1 MTVGLAIVGTGMLL
15 MERITPGMPY
25 SALWWNLLMMGI
37 GMGLVMTP
45 MTAAVMNAVPR
56 RRAGMASATSNASRE
71 VGGVFGIAL
80 LGAIVTHFFASDL
93 RGSLEKLPLPA
104 GVKNQIVA
112 LAGQGGGTAKGSLP
126 TGLDPQALHHI
137 VDNAFV
143 SGMHVAFWVSAGIL
157 LTGSVVAAVFV
168 HKGVPDVA
176 SEAFTPAEESSAQ
189 AGADS
194 GRRAAGA
201 QAGRRRRAGSPLIA
215 RRARAARR
223 VDRARTG
230 HHLTMGSWILL
241 AIVII
246 VAAAVGAAASVPLAP

>member
-1 MTVGLAIVGTGMLL
+1 

-93 RGSLEKLPLPA
+93 RNSLEKLPLPA
-104 GVKNQIVA
+104 GVKSQIVT
-112 LAGQGGGTAKGSLP
+112 LAGQGGGIANGSLP
-126 TGLDPQALHHI
+126 AGVDAQALHRI

-143 SGMHVAFWVSAGIL
+143 SGMHMAFWVSAGIL
-157 LTGSVVAAVFV
+157 LTGSVIAAVFV
-168 HKGVPDVA
+168 HKGVPEMV
-176 SEAFTPAEESSAQ
+176 SEACTPAGDSAAPADTDASGASAAPARKPAP
-189 AGADS
+189 AGSPARQLMT
-194 GRRAAGA
+194 RRAA
-201 QAGRRRRAGSPLIA
+201 RVSP
-215 RRARAARR
+215 
-223 VDRARTG
+223 
-230 HHLTMGSWILL
+230 
-241 AIVII
+241 
-246 VAAAVGAAASVPLAP
+246 APAPGTT